1 MSQGSLIRKWSRSGL
16 SIAAWLL
23 WPTIQASAGDTNGC
37 VFVSNDHGD
46 ALEEWLRATADAKR
60 PLAVFHVDA
69 HNDLNVPKGRKPFTS
84 PASSD
89 ELRRRLQ
96 QNSTLLRQFT
106 AGVDLANFQLAAVRA
121 GVVDRIVWVRQ
132 SSPSHGMRALHS
144 VHSLRIEGDAFE
156 DDEVY
161 SSSSYDPTA
170 EAAALARA
178 SVHGIG
184 FAFHEVS
191 EHAP

>member
-1 MSQGSLIRKWSRSGL
+1 MRKSSRSGL

-23 WPTIQASAGDTNGC
+23 WPTVQASAGDTNGC

-69 HNDLNVPKGRKPFTS
+69 HNDLNVPKGREPFTS

-132 SSPSHGMRALHS
+132 SSPSDGMRALHS

-191 EHAP
+191 EHAT